1 MKNRKRFLS
10 QYKNACDLSFMHME
24 IQALRCNHTLKK
36 CFKNRIMNK
45 LIPWNPPRTSNH
57 KAQIKDVHH
66 IRANVNLE
74 KPIISG
80 PF

>member
-1 MKNRKRFLS
+1 
-10 QYKNACDLSFMHME
+10 ME
-24 IQALRCNHTLKK
+24 IQALRCNHTPKK
-36 CFKNRIMNK
+36 CFKNRIMNN
-45 LIPWNPPRTSNH
+45 LIPWIWPRAGNH
-57 KAQIKDVHH
+57 KAQIKDAHH